1 MKLQKANEELGS
13 MFPLFNEFSG
23 SGNALERVLALE
35 IELAEAL
42 QAKKRSSILFQ
53 SSFFKQHSDEEAVF
67 KSFRDINELIKDML
81 ELKGRYTTVETQ
93 LKEMHDRYSQLSLQ
107 FAEVEGERQKLT
119 MTLKNVRASKKAL
132 CLNRSSSASLGDHS
146 S

>member
-1 MKLQKANEELGS
+1 

-53 SSFFKQHSDEEAVF
+53 
-67 KSFRDINELIKDML
+67 
-81 ELKGRYTTVETQ
+81 RY
-93 LKEMHDRYSQLSLQ
+93 
-107 FAEVEGERQKLT
+107 AI
-119 MTLKNVRASKKAL
+119 
-132 CLNRSSSASLGDHS
+132 
-146 S
+146 

>member
-1 MKLQKANEELGS
+1 LLSPPFSVIVLFDWILNFLLFAQANEELGS

-53 SSFFKQHSDEEAVF
+53 RYAPQSSCE
-67 KSFRDINELIKDML
+67 N
-81 ELKGRYTTVETQ
+81 T
-93 LKEMHDRYSQLSLQ
+93 
-107 FAEVEGERQKLT
+107 
-119 MTLKNVRASKKAL
+119 
-132 CLNRSSSASLGDHS
+132 
-146 S
+146 